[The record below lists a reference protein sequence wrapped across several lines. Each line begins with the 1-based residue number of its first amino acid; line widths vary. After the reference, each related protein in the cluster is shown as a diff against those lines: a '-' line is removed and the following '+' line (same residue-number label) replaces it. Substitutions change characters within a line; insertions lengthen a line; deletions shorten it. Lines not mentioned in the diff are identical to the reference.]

1 MSTFQ
6 KPSTGSSSK
15 KGDNMIEFS
24 SYVLDNIYSPFDGKV
39 TNLSNSRCGG
49 NIEIKH
55 NFRGQ
60 NIYSNF
66 CGVST
71 IYVSRG
77 DTVNTGQKIGMFGSS
92 PIEYSIND
100 GISNLNPRNFFD
112 VSDTEQIRNKE
123 KKTSREELK
132 PLDLSNQPNKEVF
145 GKFVKTKGLSAGQ
158 QVMVDLLGSPLR
170 AMKNTPF
177 FKPGKFFQKSKKTN
191 ESVDFENR
199 LLEEIQKIKSLLK

>member
-55 NFRGQ
+55 NFRG
-60 NIYSNF
+60 
-66 CGVST
+66 
-71 IYVSRG
+71 

-100 GISNLNPRNFFD
+100 GISNLNPRNFFG